1 MTPKLGFLIFL
12 EYTKRKRKIILSVFI
27 AFALLLFLNSKLNF
41 INFQENSITEGIMGT
56 YQEHD
61 IPEIITKLISK
72 PLPTLAEKWEVNEDA
87 TFFKFKLR
95 ENLKWSDNSP
105 LKSSELEFNIP
116 DVEVGYPNDREITF
130 KLKDSFSPFPTLLTK
145 PLFKKGTLLG
155 TGPYQIQSI
164 EKSRIFI
171 TKIKLKPTDK
181 RLPKV
186 IIRLYP
192 NEKTA
197 KTAFQLGEIQSLM
210 GVNNLRQEP
219 VDINLKTWQK
229 TDYEKIVTVLF
240 NTKDPV
246 LSSKNLRKSLSYA
259 TPKIEGEIQAKT
271 SISPKS
277 WAFSNPSKEYIEN
290 KEEAKQAFART
301 KETVSKESLE
311 KEIILT
317 TVPQFEEIGKK
328 IIESWKELGLNV
340 KLRIESGIPQNFQAL
355 LITLAI
361 PQDPDQYHLWH
372 STKVQ
377 TNLSKYSSPR
387 VDKDLEDGRKTISE
401 EERKESYADFQKILL
416 EDAPATFLYFP
427 KYNVIYS
434 KKIEKQL
441 FQILPIQ
448 LDN

>member
-12 EYTKRKRKIILSVFI
+12 EYIKRKKIIFLGVFI
-27 AFALLLFLNSKLNF
+27 VLFLLLFLNSKFNLLEF
-41 INFQENSITEGIMGT
+41 KDNSITEGIIGT
-56 YQEHD
+56 YQEHN
-61 IPEIITKLISK
+61 IPEIITRLVSK
-72 PLPTLAEKWEVNEDA
+72 PLPLLTEKWETNQDA
-87 TFFKFKLR
+87 TFFKFKLK
-95 ENLKWSDNSP
+95 ENLKWSDNSQ
-105 LKSSELEFNIP
+105 LKSSDLEFNIP
-116 DVEVGYPNDREITF
+116 DVEVGYPNDSEITF
-130 KLKDSFSPFPTLLTK
+130 KLKDSFSLFPSLLTK

-155 TGPYQIQSI
+155 LGPFQIQSI

-210 GVNNLRQEP
+210 GINDPKQGP
-219 VDINLKTWQK
+219 VDKNIKTWQK
-229 TDYEKIVTVLF
+229 TDYEKLVTVLF
-240 NTKDPV
+240 NTKDPI

-277 WAFSNPSKEYIEN
+277 WGFSNPPKEYIEN
-290 KEEAKQAFART
+290 KEAAKQALDRA
-301 KETVSKESLE
+301 KETVSQESLK

-361 PQDPDQYHLWH
+361 PEDPDQYHLWH
-372 STKVQ
+372 STKIQ

-387 VDKDLEDGRKTISE
+387 VDKDLEDGRKTVSE
-401 EERKESYADFQKILL
+401 EKRKDSYADFQKVLL
-416 EDAPATFLYFP
+416 EDAPAAFLYFP
-427 KYNVIYS
+427 KYTVIYS